1 MARHCV
7 SGQGAP
13 SDKYRRHVAFAK
25 QMKRSLRGLRL
36 AAMVAIS
43 AAMPATAEPPKFE
56 PSQDASA
63 LLEAA
68 REHREVFHEDFPG
81 CRSDLLIHVDGEAHR
96 GSMLFKPPITL
107 EVQLD
112 NKELR
117 KEVKRTIKSM
127 LSHRM
132 ASNDSSRQK
141 KPVAFGPED
150 HHPLGR
156 KILIGDK
163 YSSSYRIH
171 DNQILEVD
179 RQMDEKRLLIS
190 VLDTEKTTTGRYLSR
205 HFFVT
210 VFDRA
215 SGSVK
220 SASAYTDAYQK
231 LGNSYFPKSRRIV
244 SAEKGKTRTL
254 KIDWLDVQLLQGAE

>member
-1 MARHCV
+1 MVRHRV
-7 SGQGAP
+7 SGRGAP
-13 SDKYRRHVAFAK
+13 RDMYRSQVAFAK
-25 QMKRSLRGLRL
+25 PMKQPLRVLRL
-36 AAMVAIS
+36 AALVALS
-43 AAMPATAEPPKFE
+43 AALPAASEPPKFE

-81 CRSDLLIHVDGEAHR
+81 CRSDLLIHVDGAVHR

-112 NKELR
+112 DKELR

-132 ASNDSSRQK
+132 APNDSPQRK

-171 DNQILEVD
+171 DDQILEVD

-190 VLDTEKTTTGRYLSR
+190 VLDTEKTPTGRYLPR

-215 SGSVK
+215 SGSVE

-231 LGNSYFPKSRRIV
+231 LENSFFPKSRRIV
-244 SAEKGKTRTL
+244 STKKGKIRTL
-254 KIDWLDVQLLQGAE
+254 QIDWLTAQLLEDTE

>member
-1 MARHCV
+1 MTRHRV
-7 SGQGAP
+7 S
-13 SDKYRRHVAFAK
+13 RREASRDTHRSPVAFVK
-25 QMKRSLRGLRL
+25 PMKRPLRALRL
-36 AAMVAIS
+36 AAMVALS
-43 AAMPATAEPPKFE
+43 AALPAAAEPPKFE
-56 PSQDASA
+56 PSQAASA

-81 CRSDLLIHVDGEAHR
+81 CRSDLLIHVNGEVHR

-107 EVQLD
+107 DVQLD
-112 NKELR
+112 DKELR

-132 ASNDSSRQK
+132 ASNDSSRRK

-150 HHPLGR
+150 QHPLGR

-171 DNQILEVD
+171 DDQILEVD

-190 VLDTEKTTTGRYLSR
+190 VLDTERTSTGRYLPR

-215 SGSVK
+215 SGSVE
-220 SASAYTDAYQK
+220 SASAYTDTYQK
-231 LGNSYFPKSRRIV
+231 LGNSFFPQSRRIV
-244 SAEKGKTRTL
+244 STKKGKTRTL
-254 KIDWLDVQLLQGAE
+254 QIDWLNVQLLEDAE

>member
-1 MARHCV
+1 MLRHRV
-7 SGQGAP
+7 SGREAP
-13 SDKYRRHVAFAK
+13 RDMLRSQVAFAK
-25 QMKRSLRGLRL
+25 PMKRCLRRLRL
-36 AAMVAIS
+36 AVLVALS
-43 AAMPATAEPPKFE
+43 AALPAAAEPPKFE
-56 PSQDASA
+56 PNQAAST

-68 REHREVFHEDFPG
+68 REHREVFDENFPG
-81 CRSDLLIHVDGEAHR
+81 CRSDLLIHVDGEVHR

-107 EVQLD
+107 EVQLND
-112 NKELR
+112 KELR
-117 KEVKRTIKSM
+117 REVKRTIKSM

-141 KPVAFGPED
+141 KPVAFGPQD

-171 DNQILEVD
+171 EDQILEVD

-190 VLDTEKTTTGRYLSR
+190 VLDTEKTAAGHYLPR

-215 SGSVK
+215 SGSVE

-231 LGNSYFPKSRRIV
+231 LGNSFFPKSRRIV
-244 SAEKGKTRTL
+244 STKKGKTRTL
-254 KIDWLDVQLLQGAE
+254 QIEWLNAQLLEDAE

>member
-1 MARHCV
+1 MVRHCA

-36 AAMVAIS
+36 ATMVAIS
-43 AAMPATAEPPKFE
+43 AALPATAEPPKFE
-56 PSQDASA
+56 PSQDAFA
-63 LLEAA
+63 LLETA

-96 GSMLFKPPITL
+96 GSMLFKPPITF

-112 NKELR
+112 DKELR

-132 ASNDSSRQK
+132 SSNNSPRQK

-171 DNQILEVD
+171 DDQILEVD
-179 RQMDEKRLLIS
+179 RQMDDKRLLIS
-190 VLDTEKTTTGRYLSR
+190 VLDTEKTATGRYLPR

-210 VFDRA
+210 VFDRG
-215 SGSVK
+215 SGSVE

-231 LGNSYFPKSRRIV
+231 LGNSYYPKLRRIV

-254 KIDWLDVQLLQGAE
+254 QIDWLDVQLLQGEE